1 MNSSEIRRKF
11 LDYFVGHG
19 HDAVPSSPLVPR
31 ADPTLMFANAGM
43 VQFKDVFLGRE
54 TRPYSRAASCQKC
67 IRISGKHN
75 DLENV
80 GRTSR
85 HHTFFEMLGNFSFG
99 DYFKRDAI
107 RFGWELLTEGY
118 RLDPD
123 RLVVTVYE
131 EDDEAAGLWLRDM
144 GIPESRFFRRGASDN
159 FWAMGE
165 TGPCGPCSEIH
176 FDRGDAFGPPDPDNG
191 ERYFEIWNLVFMQFE
206 RAEAG
211 GPLRPLPRPSIDTG
225 AGLER
230 IAAVLQ
236 GVESNYDTDLF
247 RPLIDRA
254 AEIAGKRYGAVPAD
268 DVSLRVIADH
278 ARMAAFL
285 IAEGVFPEKSG
296 REYVLRR
303 VMRRAVRHGHRLGID
318 RPFLH
323 EIADRVIDRMGEAYP
338 DLVARRALVGEIVRL
353 EETRFRATLQR
364 GLDLLAA
371 NRDWREEAAGRVL
384 PGDVAFKLV
393 DTFGFPLD
401 LIEVIG
407 EEDGFRVDREGFE
420 RAMSAQ
426 RERSVWKGSGEER
439 LAAGYL
445 AVHDRCGATRFEGYE
460 RDVVEGATVAG
471 LLAGGGEVDAIGP
484 GERGGVV
491 LDRTPFYGEAGGQ
504 VGDTGAFDAPGLRV
518 RVENA
523 LRPVGDLILHHV
535 VVEEG
540 TLRRGALVRA
550 AVDVERRAAVRRH
563 HTATHLLH
571 HALRTVVGPH
581 ATQKGSLVASDR
593 LRFDYAH
600 FEPLTPEQTRRI
612 ESLVNARILDN
623 HEVSTEISDV
633 ESARRLGAM
642 AIFEEKYGET
652 VRVVRASPESLELCG
667 GTHVRRTGDIGLVRI
682 VSEEGIASG
691 VRRIEAVA
699 GRAALEHVWG
709 REDLLE
715 AAAGLLRVGSGELP
729 DRVGKLL
736 AREKD
741 RDREIAELKRRL
753 AAGSLR
759 DSGAGEPGETRE
771 VAGVRVHAGRVEIG
785 EPKVLRELADAL
797 RQKLASGIVVLGG
810 VAGGKANLLAAVTP
824 DLTSRVDA
832 GALVREVAATLG
844 ARGGGKRD
852 LAQAGGGEP
861 AKLDEAL
868 HSVYAILE
876 RMLSHG

>member
-581 ATQKGSLVASDR
+581 ATQKGSLVASERPSRRDASSR
-593 LRFDYAH
+593 WS
-600 FEPLTPEQTRRI
+600 TRGSSTTTKCRRR
-612 ESLVNARILDN
+612 SRTSSPPGGSAPWRSSRRSTGRPSGSSAPRPRAWSCAAARTSGAPATSAWSGSSPRRGSPRGCAASRRSRD
-623 HEVSTEISDV
+623 
-633 ESARRLGAM
+633 ARRSS
-642 AIFEEKYGET
+642 T
-652 VRVVRASPESLELCG
+652 
-667 GTHVRRTGDIGLVRI
+667 
-682 VSEEGIASG
+682 
-691 VRRIEAVA
+691 
-699 GRAALEHVWG
+699 
-709 REDLLE
+709 
-715 AAAGLLRVGSGELP
+715 
-729 DRVGKLL
+729 
-736 AREKD
+736 
-741 RDREIAELKRRL
+741 
-753 AAGSLR
+753 
-759 DSGAGEPGETRE
+759 SGAGRICSRRPPGCCASDRASFPTGSASCWPARRT
-771 VAGVRVHAGRVEIG
+771 AIGRLPSSSAVWPRG
-785 EPKVLRELADAL
+785 ACATPGRGN
-797 RQKLASGIVVLGG
+797 R
-810 VAGGKANLLAAVTP
+810 GKPARWRGCGCTP
-824 DLTSRVDA
+824 DASRSA
-832 GALVREVAATLG
+832 NRRCCASWPTPSGRSSPPASSFSAASPA
-844 ARGGGKRD
+844 ARPTCWR
-852 LAQAGGGEP
+852 P
-861 AKLDEAL
+861 
-868 HSVYAILE
+868 S
-876 RMLSHG
+876 RPT